1 MEKEKVKES
10 WGIKMEGSMK
20 ENGNMIWDRAE
31 ALKNILMV
39 TLFMVSI
46 KWEKQKEKVYINGIM
61 EKFMMVSGI
70 MDWSMVME
78 FGKV

>member
-1 MEKEKVKES
+1 MEKEKAKEL
-10 WGIKMEGSMK
+10 WGIRMAGSMK
-20 ENGNMIWDRAE
+20 ESGNMIWDRVE

-61 EKFMMVSGI
+61 EKF
-70 MDWSMVME
+70 
-78 FGKV
+78 

>member
-1 MEKEKVKES
+1 MEKEKVKEL

-20 ENGNMIWDRAE
+20 ENGNMIWDRVE

-39 TLFMVSI
+39 TLFTVSI